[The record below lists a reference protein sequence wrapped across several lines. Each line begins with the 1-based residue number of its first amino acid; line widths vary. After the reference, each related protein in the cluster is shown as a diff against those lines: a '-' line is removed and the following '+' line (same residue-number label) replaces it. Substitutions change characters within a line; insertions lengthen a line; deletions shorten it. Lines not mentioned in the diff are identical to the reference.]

1 MPTISQ
7 TFRHMRRYRQIAR
20 ILTRYGFGQ
29 VLSQL
34 GIGRMIAPGLQK
46 LRFSSAEI
54 LHSTPAERVR
64 MAVEELGPTFI
75 KLGQILST
83 RADIVPPDL
92 IHELEKL
99 QDTVPPTPFPLIQA
113 QVELELKR
121 PLSELFATFD
131 PVPVASASLGQ
142 VHLATLAGGEEAA
155 VKVFRPGIEK
165 VIDVDLDILLQAAT
179 LAQKRTDWGQFYDV
193 LSLAQEFA
201 NTLRQEQNYEQEGH
215 NMDRFRQ
222 IFADEP
228 SVRVPFVYWETTTRR
243 VLTMERLAGVKIT
256 DLEGLEA
263 AGLDPD
269 VVARRNIHILLKA
282 VLQEGFF
289 HADPHAGN
297 FSVLPGEVIGM
308 MDFGIMGHLDTRAR
322 LGLIQLFV
330 GLFRGDSE
338 RSVDALS
345 SLGIATRA
353 ADKRALT
360 RDMERL
366 RLQYYGLELEK
377 IRAQTF
383 VEDLMGIAFANHLIM
398 PSNLVLVFK
407 TIAMLEG
414 ISLILD
420 PGINVFQEV
429 EPYVRDA
436 LLELESPLSRAKKLS
451 EQLRESTEAM
461 LLLPRQIRAL
471 FEQMED
477 GQAGLTFGLRGLD
490 DLTGRLTSAANRLA
504 LALLAAAFVVGP
516 ALIIPYLSQLWPSW
530 QSPALTLIV
539 GGFGLS
545 LLITLV
551 LLWSIWRAG
560 RRGRR

>member
-7 TFRHMRRYRQIAR
+7 TFRHLRRYRQIAR
-20 ILTRYGFGQ
+20 ILTRYGFGHI
-29 VLSQL
+29 LTQL
-34 GIGRMIAPGLQK
+34 GIGRMIAPGMQK
-46 LRFSSAEI
+46 LRFTSADI
-54 LHSTPAERVR
+54 VRATPAERVR

-83 RADIVPPDL
+83 RADIIPPDL

-99 QDTVPPTPFPLIQA
+99 QDTVPPTPFSLIQA
-113 QVELELKR
+113 QVEFELKR
-121 PLSELFATFD
+121 PLHELFATFD

-142 VHLATLAGGEEAA
+142 VHLATLAGGDEVA
-155 VKVFRPGIEK
+155 VKVFRPGIDK
-165 VIDVDLDILLQAAT
+165 VIDVDLDILLQSAA
-179 LAQKRTDWGQFYDV
+179 LAQKRTDWGRFYDV

-222 IFADEP
+222 IFAGEP
-228 SVRVPFVYWETTTRR
+228 HVCVPLIYWDTTTRR
-243 VLTMERLAGVKIT
+243 VLTMERLEGVKIT
-256 DLEGLEA
+256 DLDGLEA
-263 AGLDPD
+263 AGLDPT

-282 VLQEGFF
+282 VLKEGFF

-297 FSVLPGEVIGM
+297 FFVLPGEVIGM
-308 MDFGIMGHLDTRAR
+308 VDFGIMGQVDPGTR

-338 RSVDALS
+338 RSVVALS

-360 RDMERL
+360 HDMERL
-366 RLQYYGLELEK
+366 KLQYYGLELEK

-383 VEDLMGIAFANHLIM
+383 VEDLMGIAFANRLKM
-398 PSNLVLVFK
+398 PSNLILIFK

-420 PGINVFQEV
+420 PDINVFQEV

-436 LLELESPLSRAKKLS
+436 LLELESPFSQAKRLS

-461 LLLPRQIRAL
+461 LLLPKQVRAL
-471 FEQMED
+471 FEQLED
-477 GQAGLTFGLRGLD
+477 GDAGLSFRLHGLEE
-490 DLTGRLTSAANRLA
+490 LTGRLSSAANRLA
-504 LALLAAAFVVGP
+504 LAILAAAFVVGP
-516 ALIIPYLSQLWPSW
+516 ALIIPYLKELWPSW
-530 QSPALTLIV
+530 QSPALTLIL
-539 GGFGLS
+539 GGFALS
-545 LLITLV
+545 LMITLV

-560 RRGRR
+560 RQGRR

>member
-29 VLSQL
+29 VLTQL

-54 LHSTPAERVR
+54 LHATPAERVR

-142 VHLATLAGGEEAA
+142 VHLATLAGGEEVA
-155 VKVFRPGIEK
+155 VKVFRPGIDK
-165 VIDVDLDILLQAAT
+165 VIDVDLDILLQAAA
-179 LAQKRTDWGQFYDV
+179 LAQKRTDWGQYYDV

-228 SVRVPFVYWETTTRR
+228 SVRVPSVYWETTTRR
-243 VLTMERLAGVKIT
+243 VLTMERLEGVKIT

-263 AGLDPD
+263 AGLDPA

-308 MDFGIMGHLDTRAR
+308 MDFGIMGQVDPGAR

-338 RSVDALS
+338 RSVEALS

-366 RLQYYGLELEK
+366 KLQYYGLELRK
-377 IRAQTF
+377 
-383 VEDLMGIAFANHLIM
+383 
-398 PSNLVLVFK
+398 
-407 TIAMLEG
+407 
-414 ISLILD
+414 D
-420 PGINVFQEV
+420 PGSDFCRGPDGHCLCQPPENAQQPGPRIQDHRHARGDQ
-429 EPYVRDA
+429 PDPR
-436 LLELESPLSRAKKLS
+436 SRHQRLSGG
-451 EQLRESTEAM
+451 
-461 LLLPRQIRAL
+461 RAL
-471 FEQMED
+471 RPRCD
-477 GQAGLTFGLRGLD
+477 
-490 DLTGRLTSAANRLA
+490 
-504 LALLAAAFVVGP
+504 P
-516 ALIIPYLSQLWPSW
+516 
-530 QSPALTLIV
+530 
-539 GGFGLS
+539 
-545 LLITLV
+545 
-551 LLWSIWRAG
+551 
-560 RRGRR
+560 

>member
-1 MPTISQ
+1 MPTIAQ
-7 TFRHMRRYRQIAR
+7 TFRHLRRYRQIAR
-20 ILTRYGFGQ
+20 ILTRYGFGHI
-29 VLSQL
+29 LTQL
-34 GIGRMIAPGLQK
+34 GIGRMIAPGLEK

-54 LHSTPAERVR
+54 LRATPAERVR
-64 MAVEELGPTFI
+64 MAIEELGPTFI

-92 IHELEKL
+92 IRELEKL

-121 PLSELFATFD
+121 PLHELFATFD

-142 VHLATLAGGEEAA
+142 VHLAILAGGEEVA
-155 VKVFRPGIEK
+155 VKVFRPDIDK
-165 VIDVDLDILLQAAT
+165 VIDVDLDVLLQAAA
-179 LAQKRTDWGQFYDV
+179 LAQKRTEWGQYYDV

-228 SVRVPFVYWETTTRR
+228 YVRVPSVYWETTTRR
-243 VLTMERLAGVKIT
+243 ILTMERLEGVKIT

-263 AGLDPD
+263 AGLDPA

-297 FSVLPGEVIGM
+297 FFVLPGEVIGM
-308 MDFGIMGHLDTRAR
+308 MDFGIMGQVDPGAR

-330 GLFRGDSE
+330 GLFRGDAQ
-338 RSVDALS
+338 RSVEALS

-360 RDMERL
+360 RDMDRL
-366 RLQYYGLELEK
+366 RLQYYGLELQK

-383 VEDLMGIAFANHLIM
+383 VEDLMGIAFANRLRM
-398 PSNLVLVFK
+398 PSNLILVFK

-414 ISLILD
+414 ISLMLD
-420 PGINVFQEV
+420 PNINVFQEV

-436 LLELESPLSRAKKLS
+436 LLELESPFSRIKKLS
-451 EQLRESTEAM
+451 EQLRESTEAT
-461 LLLPRQIRAL
+461 LLLPKQIHAL
-471 FEQMED
+471 LEQVED
-477 GQAGLTFGLRGLD
+477 SEAGLSFRLRGLD
-490 DLTGRLTSAANRLA
+490 ELTGRLASAANRLA
-504 LALLAAAFVVGP
+504 LAILAAAFVVGP
-516 ALIIPYLSQLWPSW
+516 ALIIPYLKELWPSW

-539 GGFGLS
+539 GGFALS

-551 LLWSIWRAG
+551 LLWSIWRARRQG
-560 RRGRR
+560 RR

>member
-1 MPTISQ
+1 
-7 TFRHMRRYRQIAR
+7 MRRYRQIAR

-34 GIGRMIAPGLQK
+34 GIGRMIAPGLQR

-165 VIDVDLDILLQAAT
+165 VIDVDLDILLQAAA

-308 MDFGIMGHLDTRAR
+308 MDFGIMGHLDASAR

-366 RLQYYGLELEK
+366 KLQYYGLELEK

-383 VEDLMGIAFANHLIM
+383 VEDLMGIAFANHLTM

-451 EQLRESTEAM
+451 EELRESTEAM

-477 GQAGLTFGLRGLD
+477 GQAGLSFGLRGLD
-490 DLTGRLTSAANRLA
+490 DLAGRLTSAANRLA

-560 RRGRR
+560 HRGRR

>member
-7 TFRHMRRYRQIAR
+7 SFRHLRRYRQIAR

-29 VLSQL
+29 VLTQL

-46 LRFSSAEI
+46 LRFSTAEI
-54 LHSTPAERVR
+54 LRATQAERVR

-83 RADIVPPDL
+83 RADIIPPDL

-121 PLSELFATFD
+121 PLNELFAAFD

-142 VHLATLAGGEEAA
+142 VHLATLASGEEVA
-155 VKVFRPGIEK
+155 VKVFRPGIDK
-165 VIDVDLDILLQAAT
+165 VIDVDLDILLQAAA
-179 LAQKRTDWGQFYDV
+179 LAHKRTDWGQYYDV

-228 SVRVPFVYWETTTRR
+228 SVCVPAVHWETTTRR
-243 VLTMERLAGVKIT
+243 VLTMERLEGVKIT
-256 DLEGLEA
+256 DLEGLEN
-263 AGLDPD
+263 AGLDPA
-269 VVARRNIHILLKA
+269 VVARRNIHILLRA

-308 MDFGIMGHLDTRAR
+308 MDFGIMGQVDSGAR

-338 RSVDALS
+338 GSVEALS
-345 SLGIATRA
+345 NLGIATRV

-366 RLQYYGLELEK
+366 KLQYYGLELEK
-377 IRAQTF
+377 IRARTF
-383 VEDLMGIAFANHLIM
+383 VEDLMGIAFANRLKM
-398 PSNLVLVFK
+398 PSNLILVFK

-420 PGINVFQEV
+420 PDINVFQEV

-436 LLELESPLSRAKKLS
+436 ILELESPVSRIKRLS
-451 EQLRESTEAM
+451 EQLREATEAM
-461 LLLPRQIRAL
+461 LLLPKQLHAL
-471 FEQMED
+471 FEQME
-477 GQAGLTFGLRGLD
+477 AGETGLSFRLQGLD
-490 DLTGRLTSAANRLA
+490 ELTGRLSSAANRLA
-504 LALLAAAFVVGP
+504 LAILAAAFVLGP

-530 QSPALTLIV
+530 QSPALTLIL

-545 LLITLV
+545 LLITLI
-551 LLWSIWRAG
+551 LLLSIWRAG
-560 RRGRR
+560 RQGRR

>member
-7 TFRHMRRYRQIAR
+7 TFRHLRRYRQIAR
-20 ILTRYGFGQ
+20 ILTRYGFGHILTQ
-29 VLSQL
+29 I

-46 LRFSSAEI
+46 LRFSSAEV
-54 LHSTPAERVR
+54 LHATPAERVR

-83 RADIVPPDL
+83 RADIIPPDL

-121 PLSELFATFD
+121 PLNELFAAFD

-142 VHLATLAGGEEAA
+142 VHLATLTGGEEVA
-155 VKVFRPGIEK
+155 VKVFRPGIDK
-165 VIDVDLDILLQAAT
+165 IIDVDLDILLQAAA
-179 LAQKRTDWGQFYDV
+179 LAQKRTEWGQYYDV

-228 SVRVPFVYWETTTRR
+228 SVRVPSVYWETTTRR
-243 VLTMERLAGVKIT
+243 VLTMERLEGVKIT
-256 DLEGLEA
+256 DLDGLEA
-263 AGLDPD
+263 AGLDPA

-308 MDFGIMGHLDTRAR
+308 MDFGIMGQVDPAAR

-330 GLFRGDSE
+330 GLFRGEAE
-338 RSVDALS
+338 RSVEALS

-366 RLQYYGLELEK
+366 KLQYYGLELQK

-383 VEDLMGIAFANHLIM
+383 VTDLMGIAFANRLRM
-398 PSNLVLVFK
+398 PSNLILVFK

-414 ISLILD
+414 ISLTLD
-420 PGINVFQEV
+420 PNINVFQEV

-436 LLELESPLSRAKKLS
+436 ILELESPFSRIKKLS
-451 EQLRESTEAM
+451 EQMHESAEAT
-461 LLLPRQIRAL
+461 LLLPKQIHAL
-471 FEQMED
+471 LEQME
-477 GQAGLTFGLRGLD
+477 AGETGLSFRLHGLEE
-490 DLTGRLTSAANRLA
+490 LTGRLSSAANRLA
-504 LALLAAAFVVGP
+504 LAVLAAAFVLGP
-516 ALIIPYLSQLWPSW
+516 ALIIPYLKELWPSW

-545 LLITLV
+545 LLITLI
-551 LLWSIWRAG
+551 LLLSIWRAG
-560 RRGRR
+560 RQGRR

>member
-99 QDTVPPTPFPLIQA
+99 QDTVPPTPFLLIQA

-165 VIDVDLDILLQAAT
+165 VIDVDLDILLQAAA

-243 VLTMERLAGVKIT
+243 VLTMERLEGVKIT

-308 MDFGIMGHLDTRAR
+308 MDFGIMGHLDTSAR

-366 RLQYYGLELEK
+366 KLQYYGLELEK

-383 VEDLMGIAFANHLIM
+383 VEDLMGIAFANHLTM

-477 GQAGLTFGLRGLD
+477 GQAGLSFGLRGLD
-490 DLTGRLTSAANRLA
+490 DLTDRLTSAANRLA

-539 GGFGLS
+539 SGFGLS

>member
-1 MPTISQ
+1 MPTIAQ
-7 TFRHMRRYRQIAR
+7 TFRHLRRYRQIAR

-29 VLSQL
+29 ILTQI
-34 GIGRMIAPGLQK
+34 GIGRVLAPGLVK

-54 LHSTPAERVR
+54 IRATPAERVR

-83 RADIVPPDL
+83 RADIFPPDL
-92 IHELEKL
+92 IRELEKL
-99 QDTVPPTPFPLIQA
+99 QDTVPPTPFPLIQS

-121 PLSELFATFD
+121 PLQELFATFD

-142 VHLATLAGGEEAA
+142 VHLATLAGGQEVA
-155 VKVFRPGIEK
+155 VKVFRPGIDK
-165 VIDVDLDILLQAAT
+165 VVEVDLDILLQAAA
-179 LAQKRTDWGQFYDV
+179 LAQKRTDWGQYYDV

-222 IFADEP
+222 IFADDP

-243 VLTMERLAGVKIT
+243 VLTMERLEGVKIT
-256 DLEGLEA
+256 DLDGLEQ
-263 AGLDPD
+263 AGLDPA
-269 VVARRNIHILLKA
+269 VVARRNINILLRA
-282 VLQEGFF
+282 VLKEGFF

-297 FSVLPGEVIGM
+297 FAVLPGEVIGM
-308 MDFGIMGHLDTRAR
+308 MDFGIMGHLDPAAR

-330 GLFRGDSE
+330 GLFRGDAD
-338 RSVDALS
+338 RSVQALS

-366 RLQYYGLELEK
+366 KLQYYGLELEK

-383 VEDLMGIAFANHLIM
+383 VGDLMGVAFANRLRM
-398 PSNLVLVFK
+398 PSNLILVFK

-414 ISLILD
+414 ISLTLD
-420 PGINVFQEV
+420 PNINVFQEV

-436 LLELESPLSRAKKLS
+436 ILELESPFSRIKNLT
-451 EQLRESTEAM
+451 EQLRESTEAT
-461 LLLPRQIRAL
+461 LLLPRQIHAL

-477 GQAGLTFGLRGLD
+477 GEAGLSFRLRGLD
-490 DLTGRLTSAANRLA
+490 ELTGRLASAANRLA
-504 LALLAAAFVVGP
+504 LAILAAAFVLGP
-516 ALIIPYLSQLWPSW
+516 ALIIPYLKELLPSW
-530 QSPALTLIV
+530 QSPALALII

-545 LLITLV
+545 LLITLT

-560 RRGRR
+560 RQRRR